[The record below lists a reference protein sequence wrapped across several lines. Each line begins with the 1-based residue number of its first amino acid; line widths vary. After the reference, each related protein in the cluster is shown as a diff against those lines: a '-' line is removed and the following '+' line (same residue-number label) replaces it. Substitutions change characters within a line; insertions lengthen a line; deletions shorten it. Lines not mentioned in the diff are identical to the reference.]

1 MAGENDG
8 GTQAAAQQQ
17 TSGQADAQQQQQAGQ
32 TQQASEGIGKHTK
45 TDADG
50 NAVVN
55 DNGGAAQGKHAADGA
70 YQAAIKQRDA
80 KIAELEAQIAKAA
93 ETKESADKLTA
104 EIAELKQQS
113 ADERVAYELRLAG
126 ARNVTAAKALLSEHG
141 GDVNALKE
149 AEPWLFE
156 AAGTKNEKQQSGTT
170 GLEPAGASGKDDS
183 MLKRWER
190 IAGLEDDE

>member
-32 TQQASEGIGKHTK
+32 NQQADAGVGKHTK

-50 NAVVN
+50 NPVVN
-55 DNGGAAQGKHAADGA
+55 DNGVASEGKHAADGA

-93 ETKESADKLTA
+93 ETKESAEKLTA

-113 ADERVAYELRLAG
+113 ADERVTYELRLAG
-126 ARNVTAAKALLSEHG
+126 ARNVTAAKALLSEHD
-141 GDVNALKE
+141 GDVKALKD

-156 AAGTKNEKQQSGTT
+156 AANDKGKQQSGTT
-170 GLEPAGASGKDDS
+170 GLEPAGATGGDDS
-183 MLKRWER
+183 QLKRWER
-190 IAGLEDDE
+190 IAGLDDDE

>member
-32 TQQASEGIGKHTK
+32 DQQANAGVGKHAK
-45 TDADG
+45 TDDDG
-50 NAVVN
+50 NPVVN
-55 DNGGAAQGKHAADGA
+55 DNGGAAEGKHAADGA

-104 EIAELKQQS
+104 EIANL
-113 ADERVAYELRLAG
+113 
-126 ARNVTAAKALLSEHG
+126 
-141 GDVNALKE
+141 
-149 AEPWLFE
+149 
-156 AAGTKNEKQQSGTT
+156 KQQSGTT